1 MTAANREACFKHVG
15 AAEGGFSNRS
25 RKADPGGPTNFG
37 VTAAT
42 LGAWRGLGREATAA
56 EVKAM
61 NRDEAVEIYAAQYW
75 RPCGAD
81 KLPDGLDLA
90 VFDFAINSGPGK
102 AVEYLQ
108 RVVGAPVDRSFG
120 AITLER
126 AMERPLS
133 LTIEELCDAR
143 LAYMKRLKNW
153 ADNKNGWSTRVA
165 HIRATALAMAANVKP
180 PAPLK
185 QAASAAAKAPPTAEV
200 ASKTPAGKGSI
211 IAAGTG
217 AAVTLEATTKVVSKS
232 ADIIAPRAA
241 DSSFIGTA
249 AVVILA
255 LIMLAGLAVVLY
267 QVHRRR
273 EEQKGKKLPP
283 TLLGWLNM
291 TLSGYGPEGRPT

>member
-120 AITLER
+120 AITLEKT
-126 AMERPLS
+126 AERPVT
-133 LTIEELCDAR
+133 LTIEELCDLR

-153 ADNKNGWSTRVA
+153 EDNKNGWSKRVA
-165 HIRATALAMAANVKP
+165 HIKETAVAMATNAKP

-185 QAASAAAKAPPTAEV
+185 IAASESAKAPPTAEA

-241 DSSFIGTA
+241 DSGFIGTA

-255 LIMLAGLAVVLY
+255 LVMLCGLAVVLY
-267 QVHRRR
+267 SFHRRR
-273 EEQKGKKLPP
+273 EEQKGHKLPP
-283 TLLGWLNM
+283 TLLGYVNAV
-291 TLSGYGPEGRPT
+291 LSGHGVTA